1 MRAPHPDLQI
11 AFARRLAE
19 LRETMLLDAL
29 LAVVAKSDIAVIDE
43 ELRRI
48 APPQDLQRLASA
60 GLRGELLFA
69 VPAIIEASPRLL
81 GYYRLLLG
89 YSQKELYGGRHGL
102 GRFKALEDRGEV
114 PPSLLPLVEPLC
126 QALAAASSAL
136 LAELPEPTRSVAHD
150 LTLLTLGA
158 QLRGSA
164 LNTIGSVATRQVFDA
179 IRAIV
184 TLAIHQEKK
193 DRLELINAA
202 GRTVHVA
209 FAPDP
214 DICIQEVL
222 PSGAT
227 RDLVAIEIKGG
238 RDVSNIH
245 NRIGEAEKSHQKA
258 KGRGFAECWT
268 LVGVADL
275 DLALAKQESPTTDR
289 FFEIALVTDAG
300 TKEHAEFAEALRS
313 RVGIR
318 DSH

>member
-29 LAVVAKSDIAVIDE
+29 LAVVAKTDIAVIDE

-48 APPQDLQRLASA
+48 APLPDLQRLAAA

-69 VPAIIEASPRLL
+69 VPSVIEASPRLL

-102 GRFKALEDRGEV
+102 GRFKTLEDRGEI
-114 PPSLLPLVEPLC
+114 PAALRPRLEPLC
-126 QALAAASSAL
+126 QALATASSSL
-136 LAELPEPTRSVAHD
+136 LAALPDVTRTVAHD

-164 LNTIGSVATRQVFDA
+164 LNTIGSVATRLVFETIRGIVLEA
-179 IRAIV
+179 IQREQKG
-184 TLAIHQEKK
+184 HF
-193 DRLELINAA
+193 ELVNAA
-202 GRTVHVA
+202 GRTVLVA

-214 DICIQEVL
+214 DICIREVL

-268 LVGVADL
+268 LVGVANL

-289 FFEIALVTDAG
+289 FFEIALITNAA
-300 TKEHAEFAEALRS
+300 TPEHVEFAEALRS